1 MRSLPLLCK
10 LSPLWRMGLAGSGG
24 RAHKEHSFPKLPH
37 YITIRTQ
44 KERAASALPLLIAG
58 SCRPRRSVK
67 VSCRMY
73 RCQNSG
79 FIWLEDIKS
88 LRPFGAL
95 ALAFLAA
102 YVGEERRCM
111 RERFPANYF
120 KLRMSE
126 EVKLKVSGLDVCPV
140 CFIPS
145 GSLWTFRS
153 ASDPQMHVFTAGI
166 TGECCKS
173 IKVEAGGVRGGWS
186 ASFVYFT
193 STCVNNLNNGLRENR
208 MRWEKS
214 LWFGHF
220 LFFVV
225 ASRQTLEHSCA
236 LSPLGHVYV
245 IYVSPWWQHLDN

>member
-102 YVGEERRCM
+102 YVGKERLAARCM

-120 KLRMSE
+120 KLRMSV

-145 GSLWTFRS
+145 SSLWTFRS

-173 IKVEAGGVRGGWS
+173 IKVEAGGVRGGGDRLHLFIS
-186 ASFVYFT
+186 HPLVSIT
-193 STCVNNLNNGLRENR
+193 ST
-208 MRWEKS
+208 M
-214 LWFGHF
+214 
-220 LFFVV
+220 
-225 ASRQTLEHSCA
+225 
-236 LSPLGHVYV
+236 
-245 IYVSPWWQHLDN
+245 D